1 LKVQDPEDHG
11 QRRISECALH
21 ERIDEGDFGQGVRSQ
36 RAASGRLS
44 RRAFVQSAAAAVTV
58 VAAERL
64 LPAQPRAARPSA
76 DELARMTLRQASEAL
91 RSRRASSRE
100 LTEACLARIKAYQGS
115 LNAFIT
121 IAGDQARARARA
133 MDDELAA
140 GKSRG
145 PLHGVPISLKDNIDT
160 AGIRTTGASAL
171 FADRVPTEDAQVV
184 KQLLAAGVVI
194 LGKTNLDEFAAGGST
209 TTTYFGPAH
218 NPWRLDRSTGGSSGG
233 SGAAVAAQ
241 LCYGS
246 IGTDTGGS
254 VRIPSSC
261 CGVVGLKPTYGRV
274 STRGVIP
281 FILTR
286 DHVGPIGRTVEDVA
300 LLLQAIAGY
309 DAADTTSEDVPVP
322 DFLAGMQAPVAGLRL
337 GIVRTNFF
345 DKLDPEVAAAVEVAI
360 GTLGKL
366 VASTREVEVPAT
378 NAVPNLGMAE
388 TYAYHAPWFTR
399 TPNLYQGTLR
409 RRLEAA
415 AKITAADYHVDL
427 RETARLRR
435 AIREVFRDVDLLVTP
450 TLKIPART
458 IADAIARAESEK
470 PLAPEIG
477 NTAAFNVFGLP
488 TITVP
493 CGFTRLGLPI
503 GLQISGPHFQ
513 EGRVL
518 ALARTYEQATSW
530 HDRHPDPPHAG

>member
-1 LKVQDPEDHG
+1 M
-11 QRRISECALH
+11 R
-21 ERIDEGDFGQGVRSQ
+21 Q
-36 RAASGRLS
+36 RAASDLPS
-44 RRAFVQSAAAAVTV
+44 RRAFVKSAAAAAVV
-58 VAAERL
+58 VASEHL
-64 LPAQPRAARPSA
+64 LFAQPRAARPSA

-91 RSRRASSRE
+91 RSRRVSSLE
-100 LTEACLARIKAYQGS
+100 LTEACLARIDAHQAS

-121 IAGDQARARARA
+121 VTADRARARARA
-133 MDDELAA
+133 MDDELRA
-140 GKSRG
+140 GTSRG

-160 AGIRTTGASAL
+160 AGVRTTGASAL
-171 FADRVPTEDAQVV
+171 FADRVPSEDAEVV
-184 KQLLAAGVVI
+184 KKLLAAGVVV

-209 TTTYFGPAH
+209 TTTYYGPAH

-233 SGAAVAAQ
+233 SAAAVAAQ

-261 CGVVGLKPTYGRV
+261 CGIVGLKPTYGRV
-274 STRGVIP
+274 SNRGVIP
-281 FILTR
+281 FIPTR
-286 DHVGPIGRTVEDVA
+286 DHVGPLGRTVEDVA

-309 DAADTTSEDVPVP
+309 DAADVTSEDAPVP
-322 DFLAGMQAPVAGLRL
+322 DFIAGMQAPVGGFRL
-337 GIVRTNFF
+337 GIVRTHFF
-345 DKLDPEVAAAVEVAI
+345 DKLDPEVAAAVEAAI
-360 GTLGKL
+360 GVLRRL
-366 VASTREVEVPAT
+366 APNVREVELPAQ
-378 NAVPNLGMAE
+378 NAIPNLGMAE

-399 TPNLYQGTLR
+399 TPSLYQTTMR

-415 AKITAADYHVDL
+415 AKISAADYHHDL
-427 RETARLRR
+427 QETARLRR
-435 AIREVFRDVDLLVTP
+435 AIREVFHDVDLLITP

-470 PLAPEIG
+470 PLPPEPG
-477 NTAAFNVFGLP
+477 NTAPFNVFGLP

-493 CGFTRLGLPI
+493 CGFTKLGLPI

-518 ALARTYEQATSW
+518 ALARAYAQATPW
-530 HDRHPDPPHAG
+530 HDRHPDPPRAR